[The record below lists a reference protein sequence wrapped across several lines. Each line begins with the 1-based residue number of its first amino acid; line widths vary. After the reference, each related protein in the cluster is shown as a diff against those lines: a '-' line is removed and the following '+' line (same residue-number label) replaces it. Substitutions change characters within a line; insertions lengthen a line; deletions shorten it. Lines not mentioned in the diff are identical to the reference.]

1 MYTRAD
7 DPERRR
13 CKARWITRWAVSISN
28 LVTWEAPGSP
38 QALSGGVLEWPAKL
52 VQAMMYYDD
61 QRYAAQTKQAKD
73 VAARQEAESKRP
85 KGFSS
90 RR

>member
-1 MYTRAD
+1 M
-7 DPERRR
+7 R
-13 CKARWITRWAVSISN
+13 CKARWITRWAVSVSG
-28 LVTWEAPGSP
+28 LVTWEAPGAP
-38 QALSGGVLEWPAKL
+38 PPLSGGVLDWPAKL
-52 VQAMMYYDD
+52 VSAMMYYDD

-73 VAARQEAESKRP
+73 AAARQEAESKRP